1 MNKKKILLISIIVLV
16 LAFLGLY
23 IYYLIDE
30 FGSITANPYSNNEK
44 VTLNVSSEGPYKLK
58 DITEDIKTNDH
69 YKGYD
74 PETLKWMERLPVDSV
89 WTGKQIVIMSSW
101 DSSNIPSE
109 FLCDAYTI
117 QTINCEV
124 IEKHSLGKGKNLKDV
139 YYVKNVE
146 FVKSETHSALNSE
159 LTK

>member
-1 MNKKKILLISIIVLV
+1 MNKKKILIISIIVLL

-30 FGSITANPYSNNEK
+30 FGSITANPYSDNEE

-58 DITEDIKTNDH
+58 DIIEDIKTNDH

-74 PETLKWMERLPVDSV
+74 PKTVEWMEKLPVDSV

-101 DSSNIPSE
+101 DSDNIPSE
-109 FLCDAYTI
+109 SVCDAYIT

-124 IEKHSLGKGKNLKDV
+124 IEKHSLGKNLKDV

-146 FVKSETHSALNSE
+146 FVKSETHPSYSNNS
-159 LTK
+159 